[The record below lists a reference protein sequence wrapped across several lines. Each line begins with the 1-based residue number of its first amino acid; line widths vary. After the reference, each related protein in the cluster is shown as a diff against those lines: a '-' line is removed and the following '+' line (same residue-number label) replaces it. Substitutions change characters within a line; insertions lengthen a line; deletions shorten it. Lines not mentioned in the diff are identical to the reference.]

1 MLRVMSSIRISAGT
15 GASSD
20 PSATDFAEPVG
31 GLLALEHTDELALG
45 GAEDY
50 GLDDVLALGGA
61 EGEDGPV
68 FGMVFGEARE
78 PTGSWDL
85 ADIQDLVVNE
95 TRGHFESDGGAR
107 DDVMVMEEEF
117 DDDDDVVVAVWEPD
131 SPGGELQFAAVI
143 RKKVMVPKQYLPYGF
158 IAAGLGVLL
167 LVAGAGIVLVGL
179 VALLASPKVEVRPL
193 DRAKIPKIEIE
204 RKPIEHQT
212 ADEILEEVLGD
223 EGAQE

>member
-1 MLRVMSSIRISAGT
+1 MLHLMSSIRTRVGSA
-15 GASSD
+15 APSD
-20 PSATDFAEPVG
+20 PPASDFLEPVG
-31 GLLALEHTDELALG
+31 GLLAMEAADELALG

-95 TRGHFESDGGAR
+95 TRGHFEADGGAR

-131 SPGGELQFAAVI
+131 SPGGQVQFAAVI
-143 RKKVMVPKQYLPYGF
+143 RKKVKVPKQYLPYGF

-167 LVAGAGIVLVGL
+167 IVAGAGIVLVGL
-179 VALLASPKVEVRPL
+179 VALLAGPKVEVRPL

-204 RKPIEHQT
+204 RKPIENQT
-212 ADEILEEVLGD
+212 ADQILEEVLGR
-223 EGAQE
+223 EEAQK